1 MKTNMIQNLQAG
13 GAKQK
18 PDIPMAMENGLDFRI
33 ISLKLQ
39 GRALGWILEG
49 FLGWIWTSTFVKK
62 SLINKEN
69 ARNKDNVRN

>member
-1 MKTNMIQNLQAG
+1 MIQNLQAG

-39 GRALGWILEG
+39 GRALG
-49 FLGWIWTSTFVKK
+49 
-62 SLINKEN
+62 
-69 ARNKDNVRN
+69 